1 MWVLTRTHWP
11 TLVNLSALS
20 VVNYQQLSK
29 LDPRIRVVGTA
40 EGQEVMLADCE
51 DGETAQALVR
61 EIAAAIA
68 EGLPFLDLSEFET
81 EGRSSEEQRSS
92 TS

>member
-11 TLVNLSALS
+11 TLVNMSALS

-29 LDPRIRVVGTA
+29 LDPRIRVVGIA
-40 EGQEVMLADCE
+40 GGQEAMLADCE

-61 EIAAAIA
+61 EIAEAIA
-68 EGLPFLDLSEFET
+68 EGITFLDLSQVET
-81 EGRSSEEQRSS
+81 
-92 TS
+92 